1 MIMWDYPTLP
11 LDTNSS
17 KVTALPTFP
26 VTVADNTTR
35 NPERKKTHNKA
46 MI

>member
-26 VTVADNTTR
+26 VTVADNTTPGV
-35 NPERKKTHNKA
+35 NSGACEG
-46 MI
+46 